1 MPPFDSND
9 LKGDILRYVYFD
21 MNESKH
27 NDTDK
32 KRLETIVR
40 KFCPKLQSDH
50 PQRIEKLLNILDLKD
65 ALKLYMI

>member
-9 LKGDILRYVYFD
+9 LKDDILRYVYFD
-21 MNESKH
+21 RNPSKDNEV
-27 NDTDK
+27 DK

-40 KFCPKLQSDH
+40 KVCPKLSSKH
-50 PQRIEKLLNILDLKD
+50 PLRIEKLLNILSLKD